1 MSPALKLIADPAREA
16 AQISDFVDAM
26 SMLARGVTLVTS
38 WIGDRPWGMTV
49 TAFASVSAEPP
60 MILVSLDSETA
71 SARAISATRSFGVS
85 ILAAEQL
92 AVARY
97 GSAPGV
103 AKFLES
109 FVDASDGRSASP
121 VVADALAHLDCGL
134 AEAVRIADHT
144 IFFGRVHAA
153 HASRSRTPLLYHGR
167 VYRTL
172 GDRAAGPVPTE
183 VELRCLSS

>member
-1 MSPALKLIADPAREA
+1 MSPALKLIADPARET
-16 AQISDFVDAM
+16 AQSSDFVDAM
-26 SMLARGVTLVTS
+26 STLTSGVMLVTG

-49 TAFASVSAEPP
+49 TAFASVSVEPP
-60 MILVSLDSETA
+60 MILVSLGSETA
-71 SARAISATRSFGVS
+71 SARAIHATGSFGVS
-85 ILAAEQL
+85 ILAAEQFP
-92 AVARY
+92 VARY

-134 AEAVRIADHT
+134 AEAVRIFDHT

-153 HASRSRTPLLYHGR
+153 RASRSGRPLLYHGR

-172 GDRAAGPVPTE
+172 GDRAAGSVPTE
-183 VELRCLSS
+183 WS